1 MSKKC
6 ILFDFDGVICES
18 LREKTNAFYSLY
30 LPFGEDIA
38 QKVIKHHTENM
49 GVSRFEKIKYYHKTF
64 LDSILTT
71 EEVLIFAD
79 KFSSLVMQKV
89 IEAPLVG
96 GLTSFLDKYSSS
108 FDFKIITATPSEEI
122 IKIISEKKL
131 SNYFSSLHGSPES
144 KSYWIQSLLSTG
156 TISAT
161 NCYFIGDAISD
172 YNAAEENGIP
182 FILRRTDSNS
192 KMATLPKILF
202 NFIDYFEFEN
212 KLVPLLF

>member
-1 MSKKC
+1 MPKKH

-18 LREKTNAFYSLY
+18 LHEKTKAFYNLY

-38 QKVIKHHTENM
+38 QKVVKHHTENM

-64 LDSILTT
+64 LDSILTA
-71 EEVLIFAD
+71 EEVLFFAD

-89 IEAPLVG
+89 IDAPLVE

-108 FDFKIITATPSEEI
+108 FDFKVITATPTEEI
-122 IKIISEKKL
+122 VEIISKKKL

-144 KSYWIQSLLSTG
+144 KSYWIQLLLSTG
-156 TISAT
+156 AISAS
-161 NCYFIGDAISD
+161 NCYFIGDAMSD
-172 YNAAEENGIP
+172 YNAAEQNGIP

-192 KMATLPKILF
+192 NISILP
-202 NFIDYFEFEN
+202 N
-212 KLVPLLF
+212 VLLSFHEYGELDHSIF